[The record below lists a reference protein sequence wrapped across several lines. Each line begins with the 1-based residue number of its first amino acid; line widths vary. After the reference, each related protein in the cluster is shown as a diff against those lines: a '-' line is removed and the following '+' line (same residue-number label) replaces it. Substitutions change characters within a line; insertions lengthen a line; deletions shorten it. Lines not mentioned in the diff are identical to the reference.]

1 MFEQKIRLGDLLVQ
15 KELVSAE
22 EFDSCLAQSKEEGR
36 RVGDILID
44 RGYLTEEQVYRVLA
58 EQQGMDYVD
67 LISTN
72 TDQKFLQKFSVAVIE
87 KNQIAPIGEDDEY
100 ITVAFKDP
108 TDIDA
113 QDVVQRM
120 FTKKILKVVTAN
132 PLLIERFVHQ
142 LAVKESISEIL
153 TEVRKEIVANNIT
166 DIDKATGVDKL
177 VRLIMEQAIKSKASD
192 IHIEPYENG
201 AIVRNRIDGILTEA
215 FSFEPD
221 IFPPLSSKAKLMAN
235 MDIAEKRKPQ
245 DGRITATILG
255 KEYDFRV
262 STLPTTNGES
272 LVMRILDK
280 TKVLINIE
288 DLGMHKD
295 NLRKF
300 TKALK
305 QPFGIILVTG
315 PTGSGKTTTL
325 YSALNVVKGVDKKI
339 ITVEDPVEYTLSLI
353 QQVQVNEKAGLT
365 FANALR
371 SILRQDPDD
380 IMIGEIRDEE
390 TLRIAIQSAL
400 TGHLVLSTLHTN
412 DAISAINRMTDMGME
427 SYLLGSALTAV
438 VAQRLVRRLCK
449 SCKKEINIAG
459 IPTAILEQ
467 MEKDAKIYKAHG
479 CDKCFGTGYAGRE
492 MVSEVLPITEELSAA
507 ISRGAEM
514 AELEKI
520 AKATGYSTMFD
531 DGMHKVY
538 KGITTI
544 EEVYRVA
551 KV

>member
-1 MFEQKIRLGDLLVQ
+1 MFEQKIMLGELLEN
-15 KELVSAE
+15 KGLVSRE
-22 EFDSCLAQSKEEGR
+22 EFDSCLAQSKEEGK

-44 RGYLTEEQVYRVLA
+44 KGYLTEEQVYRALA
-58 EQQGMDYVD
+58 EQRGVDYID
-67 LISTN
+67 LIAVII
-72 TDQKFLQKFSVAVIE
+72 DQRFLQKFSVLVVE
-87 KNQIAPIGEDDEY
+87 KNQIVPIVEDDEY

-113 QDVVQRM
+113 QDTIQRM

-132 PLLIERFVHQ
+132 PLLVDRFVHQ
-142 LAVKESISEIL
+142 LKVKDSIAEIL
-153 TEVRKEIVANNIT
+153 TEVRKEVVANNTI
-166 DIDKATGVDKL
+166 DIEKMMGVDKL
-177 VRLIMEQAIKSKASD
+177 VRLIMEQAIGFKSSD

-201 AIVRNRIDGILTEA
+201 SIVRNRIDGILTEA
-215 FSFEPD
+215 FSFDAD
-221 IFPPLSSKAKLMAN
+221 IFPPLSSKVKLMAN

-245 DGRITATILG
+245 DGRITTKILG

-272 LVMRILDK
+272 LVLRILDK

-325 YSALNVVKGVDKKI
+325 YSALNVIKGVDKKI

-353 QQVQVNEKAGLT
+353 QQVHVNEKAGLT

-390 TLRIAIQSAL
+390 TLRIAIQAAL

-412 DAISAINRMTDMGME
+412 DAISAINRMIDMGME

-438 VAQRLVRRLCK
+438 VAQRLVRRLCNT
-449 SCKKEINIAG
+449 CKKEVNHAG
-459 IPTAILEQ
+459 IPSSIMDLLP
-467 MEKDAKIYKAHG
+467 KDAVVFRAHG

-492 MVSEVLPITEELSAA
+492 MISEVLTITEDLGAA
-507 ISRGAEM
+507 ISRGAD
-514 AELEKI
+514 AVELGLI
-520 AKATGYSTMFD
+520 AKNGGFAPMFD
-531 DGMHKVY
+531 DGMHKVA
-538 KGITTI
+538 KGISTI
-544 EEVYRVA
+544 EEIYRVA
-551 KV
+551 RV